1 MDMLLSLD
9 KIPRLHNILASFF
22 AWIMLAGF
30 IVFPG
35 TFTSLVN
42 LRNTEAVQATPGAG
56 DVLNTVQSLPL
67 TVVAVVCCVIGYV
80 GNLWLSIRWRTNYV
94 WLLNRLYMPGT
105 LNALAGLIST
115 LTNIYAQHNGSWSV
129 TAEVAV
135 VTESVTLVLYL
146 ALFILY
152 NNWLLQRVKEQHN
165 QELDG
170 KYGNRTFKGKME
182 EMARQP
188 PVAPGSV
195 V

>member
-1 MDMLLSLD
+1 
-9 KIPRLHNILASFF
+9 
-22 AWIMLAGF
+22 
-30 IVFPG
+30 
-35 TFTSLVN
+35 
-42 LRNTEAVQATPGAG
+42 
-56 DVLNTVQSLPL
+56 
-67 TVVAVVCCVIGYV
+67 
-80 GNLWLSIRWRTNYV
+80 
-94 WLLNRLYMPGT
+94 
-105 LNALAGLIST
+105 
-115 LTNIYAQHNGSWSV
+115 
-129 TAEVAV
+129 V